1 MQYTYRDIFSTAQSS
16 FWTCRFWCF
25 LVLLPFFCFT
35 STSTKHFPLRTF
47 FVKGNKK
54 NLLRVRLGKWG
65 GWSTRVMRFFD
76 QKLLKTQ
83 HSMGRCAPKSPMM
96 KWANALS
103 RQKKFTEAEH
113 SLSQQ
118 RQLVYWYRWV
128 PRTLISLGKPE
139 LQEVCP
145 PENNSRVFWVPHHN
159 VLPRTTA
166 TKAIQR
172 HTWKKTYI
180 NQNEILK
187 KYRKKK
193 WEMWNWE
200 NKRKTKNKMADL
212 SPKINDYTKCKW
224 YKDTNGQKV
233 GKVYWKHDPTIYCL

>member
-1 MQYTYRDIFSTAQSS
+1 MGVMP
-16 FWTCRFWCF
+16 F
-25 LVLLPFFCFT
+25 LV
-35 STSTKHFPLRTF
+35 
-47 FVKGNKK
+47 K
-54 NLLRVRLGKWG
+54 NCWTLSAVWAGALVNHSSWG
-65 GWSTRVMRFFD
+65 GQTHWESF
-76 QKLLKTQ
+76 
-83 HSMGRCAPKSPMM
+83 P
-96 KWANALS
+96 
-103 RQKKFTEAEH
+103 KKFTEAEH

-145 PENNSRVFWVPHHN
+145 PENNSRVFWVPHYN

-200 NKRKTKNKMADL
+200 YKRKTKNKMADL